1 MALADISQRPGLLLV
16 AAVALHV
23 GLISLQVT
31 TSAGRTIF
39 HAVVFGGASEAQ
51 RGASRVVGG
60 GRNIWESY
68 FALRDVRSEN
78 AALRAELNALQVQ
91 LQSERARAERAD
103 AYRSLLQLRAR
114 VPLETTGAEVIAA
127 GASPEF
133 RTVTIDKGRSDGV
146 AADMA
151 VVAPAGV
158 VGRVT
163 QPGGRAAL
171 VQLVIDRNAAA
182 GAVIE
187 RTRVQGIVVGL
198 GDGSLR
204 MDFAPATGDV
214 VAGDVVVTSGIDG
227 IYPAGFILGTVERVA
242 RGDGLY
248 HEITVRPS
256 VDFSR
261 LEDVLVI
268 LQRDAAPSE
277 GAK

>member
-23 GLISLQVT
+23 GIISLQVT
-31 TSAGRTIF
+31 TSGGRTVF
-39 HAVVFGGASEAQ
+39 HTVVFGGFSEVQ
-51 RGASRVVGG
+51 RGAAGVLGG
-60 GRNIWESY
+60 GRDLWEGY
-68 FALRDVRSEN
+68 FALRDVRREN
-78 AALRAELNALQVQ
+78 AALRAEVNGLQVQ
-91 LQSERARAERAD
+91 LQAERARAERAD

-133 RTVTIDKGRSDGV
+133 RTVTIDKGSSDGV

-158 VGRVT
+158 VGRIT
-163 QPGGRAAL
+163 QPGARAAL
-171 VQLVIDRNAAA
+171 VQLIVDRNAAA

-187 RTRVQGIVVGL
+187 RTRVQGIVGGV

-227 IYPAGFILGTVERVA
+227 LYPVGFILGTVERVS

-248 HEITVRPS
+248 HEITVRPA

-261 LEDVLVI
+261 LEDVLIV
-268 LQRDAAPSE
+268 LQHQAPPAE
-277 GAK
+277 AVK

>member
-1 MALADISQRPGLLLV
+1 M
-16 AAVALHV
+16 
-23 GLISLQVT
+23 
-31 TSAGRTIF
+31 F
-39 HAVVFGGASEAQ
+39 HTVVFGGFSEAQ
-51 RGASRVVGG
+51 RGAAGVLGG
-60 GRNIWESY
+60 GRDLWEGY
-68 FALRDVRSEN
+68 FALRDVRREN
-78 AALRAELNALQVQ
+78 AALRAEVNGLQVQ
-91 LQSERARAERAD
+91 LQAERARAERAD

-133 RTVTIDKGRSDGV
+133 RTVTIDKGSSDGV

-158 VGRVT
+158 VGRIT
-163 QPGGRAAL
+163 QPGARAAL
-171 VQLVIDRNAAA
+171 VQLIVDRNAAA

-187 RTRVQGIVVGL
+187 RTRVQGIVGGV

-227 IYPAGFILGTVERVA
+227 LYPVGFILGTVERVS

-248 HEITVRPS
+248 HEITVRPA

-261 LEDVLVI
+261 LEDVLIV
-268 LQRDAAPSE
+268 LQHQAPPAE
-277 GAK
+277 AVK